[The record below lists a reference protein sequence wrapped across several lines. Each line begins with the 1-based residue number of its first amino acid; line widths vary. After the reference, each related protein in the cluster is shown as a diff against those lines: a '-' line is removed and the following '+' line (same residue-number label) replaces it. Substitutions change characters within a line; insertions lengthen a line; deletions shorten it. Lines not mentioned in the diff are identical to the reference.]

1 MRRFTP
7 HVYTAFSIV
16 VAWVILEG
24 WGSIYAWFQIWPI
37 YLLVFCSIA
46 TSPAVVFRA
55 IWCVFPSAW
64 WVEWCFILFLS
75 TITGFAATFAT
86 TVVSFTKKSPLSDSP
101 FPSPCLQPWPRY
113 LECLKS
119 IRILIFSPIVMT
131 WPCLGSWLFT
141 EKPRREFNFRY
152 ECVWNAYFW
161 PYTGFRTRR
170 RSSLYDIVWNMSST
184 IKAEWPISGNPAL
197 P

>member
-1 MRRFTP
+1 MLFT
-7 HVYTAFSIV
+7 VLTLS
-16 VAWVILEG
+16 
-24 WGSIYAWFQIWPI
+24 
-37 YLLVFCSIA
+37 VFL
-46 TSPAVVFRA
+46 
-55 IWCVFPSAW
+55 SAW

-119 IRILIFSPIVMT
+119 IRILIFSPIVMN
-131 WPCLGSWLFT
+131 WPCLGPSIFT
-141 EKPRREFNFRY
+141 EKPRQEFNFRY

-170 RSSLYDIVWNMSST
+170 RSSWLYDIVWNMSST
-184 IKAEWPISGNPAL
+184 IKAEWQISGNPAL